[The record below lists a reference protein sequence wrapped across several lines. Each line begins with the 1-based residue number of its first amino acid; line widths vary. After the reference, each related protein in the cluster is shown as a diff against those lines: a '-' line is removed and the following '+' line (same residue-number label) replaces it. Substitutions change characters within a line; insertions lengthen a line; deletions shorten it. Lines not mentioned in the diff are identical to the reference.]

1 MKTIKEEV
9 DVVAVSP
16 RINISDKKDVMNF
29 LGEDALSTDVHV
41 PDKVTISI
49 GPSAYIQEDGESR
62 EETKE
67 RAKHIIRDSYPTL
80 TKYTSAVVE
89 L

>member
-16 RINISDKKDVMNF
+16 RIIISDKKDVMNF

>member
-1 MKTIKEEV
+1 MKTIREEAE
-9 DVVAVSP
+9 VVVVSP
-16 RINISDKKDVMNF
+16 KIIISDKKDVMNF

>member
-1 MKTIKEEV
+1 MKTIKEDV

-16 RINISDKKDVMNF
+16 RIIISDKKDVMNF

>member
-1 MKTIKEEV
+1 MKTIKEEA

-16 RINISDKKDVMNF
+16 RIIISDKKDVMDF
-29 LGEDALSTDVHV
+29 LGEDALSTDIHV
-41 PDKVTISI
+41 PDNVAISI